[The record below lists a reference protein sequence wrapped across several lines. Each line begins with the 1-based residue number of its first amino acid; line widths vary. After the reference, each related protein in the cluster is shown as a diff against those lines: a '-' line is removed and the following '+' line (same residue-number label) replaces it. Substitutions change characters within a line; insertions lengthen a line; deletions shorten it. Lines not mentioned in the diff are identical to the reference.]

1 MQIRVRPPS
10 FQAAKVNIPLHP
22 PSKAG
27 PPSTPPHRPKPSISG
42 VVPDAV
48 VRGGGGS
55 LSPGSILPLRGT
67 GDAAS
72 GLLAEKR
79 HHRRCREPG
88 NFAAQV
94 LVGRRPGSWIAEWMD
109 RRVVRELSLLL
120 VTLPPPN
127 FAPPSSPFNSLLE
140 RVVRCWHSN
149 AYSSLFSSL
158 FFFFHRTNF
167 SRFRRTFHSFDPVGF
182 AIFAISRRAAT
193 HFSIYFRTGTHA
205 SLTLDDEVKRT

>member
-1 MQIRVRPPS
+1 MLCQHL
-10 FQAAKVNIPLHP
+10 ATPL
-22 PSKAG
+22 K
-27 PPSTPPHRPKPSISG
+27 
-42 VVPDAV
+42 DAV
-48 VRGGGGS
+48 EGDEGGLRGSLPPWVILGGGVGGS

-88 NFAAQV
+88 NFAARV

-127 FAPPSSPFNSLLE
+127 FAPPSSPFNSILE

-158 FFFFHRTNF
+158 FFFDPP
-167 SRFRRTFHSFDPVGF
+167 SRFVQIPRDLS
-182 AIFAISRRAAT
+182 
-193 HFSIYFRTGTHA
+193 
-205 SLTLDDEVKRT
+205 

>member
-1 MQIRVRPPS
+1 VPTPVWFARDVLRNAPTITVFYIYS
-10 FQAAKVNIPLHP
+10 EADAGKVNIPWVIL
-22 PSKAG
+22 
-27 PPSTPPHRPKPSISG
+27 
-42 VVPDAV
+42 
-48 VRGGGGS
+48 GGGS
-55 LSPGSILPLRGT
+55 LSPGSISALRGT

-127 FAPPSSPFNSLLE
+127 FAPPLIAFQQHP
-140 RVVRCWHSN
+140 
-149 AYSSLFSSL
+149 
-158 FFFFHRTNF
+158 
-167 SRFRRTFHSFDPVGF
+167 
-182 AIFAISRRAAT
+182 
-193 HFSIYFRTGTHA
+193 
-205 SLTLDDEVKRT
+205 

>member
-1 MQIRVRPPS
+1 MLCQHL
-10 FQAAKVNIPLHP
+10 ATPL
-22 PSKAG
+22 K
-27 PPSTPPHRPKPSISG
+27 
-42 VVPDAV
+42 DAV
-48 VRGGGGS
+48 EGDEGGLRGSLPPLGHLRRGGGGS

-88 NFAAQV
+88 NFAARV

-127 FAPPSSPFNSLLE
+127 FAPPSSPFNSILE

-158 FFFFHRTNF
+158 FFDFHRTNF

-182 AIFAISRRAAT
+182 AIFANPAPTQPNVATQQAKLRSTDSEWHSRP
-193 HFSIYFRTGTHA
+193 
-205 SLTLDDEVKRT
+205 SLKFQPSDRKSLKP

>member
-1 MQIRVRPPS
+1 MKGPAESGQICSVGRRKIAKKIAKNKRCYANTLRPRS
-10 FQAAKVNIPLHP
+10 RMLLKVMKGVKGVI
-22 PSKAG
+22 
-27 PPSTPPHRPKPSISG
+27 TPWVILG
-42 VVPDAV
+42 G
-48 VRGGGGS
+48 GGGGS

-88 NFAAQV
+88 NFAARV

-127 FAPPSSPFNSLLE
+127 FAPPLIAFQQHP
-140 RVVRCWHSN
+140 
-149 AYSSLFSSL
+149 
-158 FFFFHRTNF
+158 
-167 SRFRRTFHSFDPVGF
+167 
-182 AIFAISRRAAT
+182 
-193 HFSIYFRTGTHA
+193 
-205 SLTLDDEVKRT
+205 